1 MLKYI
6 HKVKKTKKEKER
18 QAHNAPEALKR
29 AVTLLTVAAIMLT
42 TLIAFTSCNIIYT
55 GDPIVNNNKGD
66 SQLDQAPTVEIK
78 DELDLPEYI
87 QDLIKLDEVFQYY
100 SHDGIDEQAMKIAIL
115 KAYIEAT
122 GDVYAE
128 YMTAEEYD
136 AYFSDRSG
144 NFVGIGV
151 SVVDSKIEINGF
163 TYGVLEIVSVFKDSP
178 AFEGGVMVGDCVV
191 YVGRGENRELVDKLG
206 YNGSLDKM
214 LGEEGTKAEF
224 TVFRPKSNGDYE
236 EIEFSITRRKVVSE
250 SVTYRISSTN
260 SKVGIVHISGFDDT
274 TPKQFCAAVD
284 ALKAQKCEYF
294 VFDVRNNP
302 GGGLD
307 SIETVLSYFLEKGDL
322 IVSTEYSEALKSY
335 NYSDYVREKKYSSQY
350 SGLNVTAM
358 DIGKYKN
365 LKCIVLTN
373 ENTASAGELF
383 TATFR
388 DYGLAKIVGTTTYG
402 KGCMQTLFPLDEY
415 GLEGGL
421 KLTVAMYFSASHTDY
436 HGIGIKPDIE
446 VELSEEARKY
456 NFFLLPEE
464 LDNQLLTAIEELTK

>member
-1 MLKYI
+1 MAKHNQKAI
-6 HKVKKTKKEKER
+6 KK
-18 QAHNAPEALKR
+18 ALKGVVVL
-29 AVTLLTVAAIMLT
+29 AMALSLLFT
-42 TLIAFTSCNIIYT
+42 FTSCNLIHS
-55 GDPIVNNNKGD
+55 GD
-66 SQLDQAPTVEIK
+66 STPNGQNNPQTDKAPEVNIDDK
-78 DELDLPEYI
+78 LDLPAYI
-87 QDLIKLDEVFQYY
+87 QELIQLDEVFKYY
-100 SHDGIDEQAMKIAIL
+100 SHDGIDETAMKVAIL

-122 GDVYAE
+122 GDIYAE
-128 YMTAEEYD
+128 YMTAEEYE

-151 SVVDSKIEINGF
+151 SVVDSQIEINGF
-163 TYGVLEIVSVFKDSP
+163 KYGVLEIVSVFKDSP
-178 AFEGGVMVGDCVV
+178 ALEGGVMVGDCVV
-191 YVGRGENRELVDKLG
+191 YVGGGEERELVDKLG
-206 YNGSLDKM
+206 YNASVDKM
-214 LGEEGTKAEF
+214 LGEEGTNAEF
-224 TVFRPKSNGDYE
+224 TVFRPKPNGEYE

-250 SVTYRISSTN
+250 SVTYRISSTD
-260 SKVGIVHISGFDDT
+260 SRVGIVHISGFDDT

-307 SIETVLSYFLEKGDL
+307 SIETVLSYFLDKGDL
-322 IVSTEYSEALKSY
+322 IVSTEYSDALKSY
-335 NYSDYVREKKYSSQY
+335 NYSDYVREKRYSAPY
-350 SGLNVTAM
+350 EGLNVTAK
-358 DIGKYKN
+358 DIGKYKD

-373 ENTASAGELF
+373 GSTASAGELF

-415 GLEGGL
+415 GIEGGL
-421 KLTVAMYFSASHTDY
+421 KLTVAMYFSVSHTDY

-446 VELSEEARKY
+446 VELSEDAKKY

-464 LDNQLLTAIEELTK
+464 MDDQLLTAISELTK